1 MNFNIMVILKIIY
14 LMVMEIYKNKIKFMK
29 VGLKMDYIVELEN

>member
-1 MNFNIMVILKIIY
+1 MVILKIIY

-29 VGLKMDYIVELEN
+29 VGLKMDYIVEQEN

>member
-29 VGLKMDYIVELEN
+29 VGLKMDYIVEQEN